1 MIHRFV
7 TSSGA
12 RMEFA
17 ADDPLA
23 HARRREEILS
33 AQLYA
38 LNHVLELFEIVGKET
53 AWPTARKAICEAWR
67 MTELQAQAIIE
78 MQVQRFTRIERA
90 RISDELADLQEFIAA
105 QVAS

>member
-1 MIHRFV
+1 
-7 TSSGA
+7 
-12 RMEFA
+12 
-17 ADDPLA
+17 
-23 HARRREEILS
+23 
-33 AQLYA
+33 
-38 LNHVLELFEIVGKET
+38 
-53 AWPTARKAICEAWR
+53 